1 MCYSKLTL
9 KGTSLVINERYKF
22 SYLKVTGETKMT
34 QNMDINFE
42 QTLTIFRYY
51 FFKAYGTFV
60 VHIKLKRWMPLTRKF
75 LDFSYKIIVLH
86 KYMYV
91 ITIFSLLCFVWWLLL
106 TGLSWFPTC
115 LAVLLV
121 LRLHLLQAPFL
132 TLISVVDGFKLHCTR
147 SCFYLLSRSS
157 KK

>member
-9 KGTSLVINERYKF
+9 KGTFPVINERYKF

-60 VHIKLKRWMPLTRKF
+60 VRIKLKRWMPLTRKF

-91 ITIFSLLCFVWWLLL
+91 ITIFSLLCFVWWLSL
-106 TGLSWFPTC
+106 TGLSWISYIFGCAAC
-115 LAVLLV
+115 LET
-121 LRLHLLQAPFL
+121 P
-132 TLISVVDGFKLHCTR
+132 
-147 SCFYLLSRSS
+147 SS
-157 KK
+157 SGTIHDAHICCWWL

>member
-60 VHIKLKRWMPLTRKF
+60 VRIKLKRWMPLTRKF

-91 ITIFSLLCFVWWLLL
+91 ITIFSLLCFVWWLSL
-106 TGLSWFPTC
+106 TGLSWIPYIFGCASC
-115 LAVLLV
+115 LET
-121 LRLHLLQAPFL
+121 P
-132 TLISVVDGFKLHCTR
+132 
-147 SCFYLLSRSS
+147 SS
-157 KK
+157 SGTIPDAHICCWWL